1 MKRKIILLL
10 VTFWISIF
18 IISGCSMMP
27 HLNASAQTVIDTKKE
42 LLAEIENAL
51 SSGKTKIS
59 FVTSDLDQTDFDT
72 LNQNIEGFYGVVK
85 EYQIKS
91 VKFLNKSYVTLN
103 CEISDNYYVEKA
115 FFDEEDIPEERE
127 KARDLYEACK
137 SFLTSLQSKK
147 RSDYEKEKL
156 IHDYIVSNVAYGYP
170 GGKKEPEG
178 DAYSAYGALVLK
190 KAVCN
195 GYAEGM
201 KLLCDLSGVTCKM
214 ISGTADGEKHAWN
227 LIKLDKEWY
236 HADLTWD
243 DPEPDETSRIMYP
256 YFNVD
261 DTQMKADHKW
271 NAALYQ
277 KAEGNEYNYYR
288 KKDLLCEDYKSFR
301 SKCED
306 ILEKKSPNSIQF
318 MVKDYDQDT
327 YSDDNLQFILRYSGA
342 SSLRMQIAG
351 KTPYTM
357 LYFKLQY

>member
-1 MKRKIILLL
+1 MGGIIYYGKYTKDQ
-10 VTFWISIF
+10 VERA
-18 IISGCSMMP
+18 
-27 HLNASAQTVIDTKKE
+27 NRIDLEE
-42 LLAEIENAL
+42 LLRRNGEKLLPSGREKRLESDHSITVRGNRWFDHAAEQGGYAL
-51 SSGKTKIS
+51 SFVRRHYGLS
-59 FVTSDLDQTDFDT
+59 F
-72 LNQNIEGFYGVVK
+72 
-85 EYQIKS
+85 
-91 VKFLNKSYVTLN
+91 
-103 CEISDNYYVEKA
+103 
-115 FFDEEDIPEERE
+115 
-127 KARDLYEACK
+127 
-137 SFLTSLQSKK
+137 
-147 RSDYEKEKL
+147 
-156 IHDYIVSNVAYGYP
+156 
-170 GGKKEPEG
+170 
-178 DAYSAYGALVLK
+178 
-190 KAVCN
+190 
-195 GYAEGM
+195 AEGM